1 MEKTNINDTLRTL
14 IRGLVGV
21 VIVLGV
27 LYLMF
32 TSTPDRTDYDLCIN
46 KCPTISWGNEN
57 FANLECPEMCAELKC
72 KVISKI
78 SNDDYCWDRVKCKEH
93 ECLPNYE
100 YVDVYNK
107 TKEGCIINE
116 RVCN

>member
-14 IRGLVGV
+14 IRGLIAV
-21 VIVLGV
+21 VIVLGFF
-27 LYLMF
+27 YLIF
-32 TSTPDRTDYDLCIN
+32 NSPKQTDYEKCIM
-46 KCPTISWGNEN
+46 KCPSTKWDGD
-57 FANLECPEMCAELKC
+57 FTDLECPKMCAELKC

-78 SNDDYCWDRVKCKEH
+78 SNEDYCWDRVKCEGH

-100 YVDVYNK
+100 YVDIYNK
-107 TKEGCIINE
+107 TKSGCIINE